1 MRELNIMSFKIG
13 ERPIGDGHPCFITYE
28 AGPTHD
34 GLKTASKLIHA
45 AAAAGA
51 DAVKFQII
59 DPERLVADRKQLFSY
74 EYLVDRATG
83 ETREKSEPLYD
94 ILKRRALTQGEW
106 RELKAL
112 SDSLGLAFFATVS
125 FESDVDFLAE
135 LGCDSI
141 KIASGDVNHFPLIEY
156 AARTG
161 ISLQLDTGNSTIGE
175 VEAAVDVI
183 RKAGNER
190 IIIHHCPSGYPARRE
205 GINLRVIQTLKSMF
219 PYPIAFSDHSPGW
232 DMDIAAVC
240 LGANM
245 VEKTITLDRTTPSVE
260 HVMSLEARD
269 IDRFVGV
276 IRDLEAAF
284 GNPRRIL
291 HEAEACKR
299 DMVRRSIFVA
309 RDLAAGQT
317 ISLADLDFRRPGT
330 GIPPSEAKRVAGK
343 ALATPKRAGEM
354 LRYEDLVGGR

>member
-1 MRELNIMSFKIG
+1 MSFNIG
-13 ERPIGDGHPCFITYE
+13 TRPIGDGHPCFITYE

-34 GLKTASKLIHA
+34 GLQTASKLVRA

-59 DPERLVADRKQLFSY
+59 DPERLVADRKQLFTY
-74 EYLVDRATG
+74 EYLVDRRTG

-94 ILKRRALTQGEW
+94 ILRRRALTRGEW
-106 RELKAL
+106 RQLKAL

-125 FESDVDFLAE
+125 FESDVDFLVE

-161 ISLQLDTGNSTIGE
+161 ISMQLDTGNSTIGE

-183 RKAGNER
+183 LKAGNER

-240 LGANM
+240 FGADM
-245 VEKTITLDRTTPSVE
+245 VEKTITLNRTTPSVE
-260 HVMSLEARD
+260 HIMSLEGGD
-269 IDRFVGV
+269 IKGFVGV

-284 GNPRRIL
+284 GKPRRIL
-291 HEAEACKR
+291 HEAEARKR

-309 RDLAAGQT
+309 HDLAAGHAIT
-317 ISLADLDFRRPGT
+317 LSDLDFRRPGT
-330 GIPPSEAKRVAGK
+330 GIPPGEATRVVGRT
-343 ALATPKRAGEM
+343 LTIPKHAGEM
-354 LRYEDLVGGR
+354 LRYEDLAGSQ